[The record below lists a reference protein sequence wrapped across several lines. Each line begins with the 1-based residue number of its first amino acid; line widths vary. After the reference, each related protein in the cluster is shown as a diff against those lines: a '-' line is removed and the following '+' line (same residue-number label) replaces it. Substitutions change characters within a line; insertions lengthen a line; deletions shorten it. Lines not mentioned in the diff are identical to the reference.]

1 MEINAIFDILKII
14 LFGIVEGITEWLPIS
29 STGNMIILE
38 EFTNAVE
45 IFEGGKA
52 FWDFFLV
59 AIQLGAILAVVV
71 CFFNKLN
78 PFWGKSL
85 KNPEEEKS
93 KEEKKEIWLLWAKV
107 LVACLPAA
115 IIGLFLDDWLDEV
128 FYNSITVSITL
139 IVYGIFFIV
148 MEIWNKKRKFKIT
161 DVKQLSFKMA
171 FIIGCIQLLA
181 LIPGTSRS
189 GITILGAMLILCNRE
204 VACEFSFFLSIPVML
219 GASLLKG
226 VKFILSD
233 AMLSSNDV
241 ALLIIGSIVAFAVS
255 MFVIKFLMS
264 FIKKH
269 DFKVFGIYRVALGVI
284 LINLFACGVMSI

>member
-1 MEINAIFDILKII
+1 MEAIWNILKIT
-14 LFGIVEGITEWLPIS
+14 LFGIVEGVTEWLPIS
-29 STGNMIILE
+29 STGHMIILE
-38 EFTNAVE
+38 ELLKAQE

-78 PFWGKSL
+78 PFGGKSL
-85 KNPEEEKS
+85 ADPTREKN
-93 KEEKKEIWLLWAKV
+93 KEEKKNIWLLWAKV

-115 IIGLFLDDWLDEV
+115 IIGLVADDWLDSV

-139 IVYGIFFIV
+139 ILYGVLFIG

-161 DVKQLSFKMA
+161 DVQQLTFRTA
-171 FIIGCIQLLA
+171 LIIGCIQLLA

-189 GITILGAMLILCNRE
+189 GVTILGAMLILCNRE

-226 VKFILSD
+226 VKYIFKADMI
-233 AMLSSNDV
+233 SSNDI
-241 ALLIIGSIVAFAVS
+241 AMLLVGAIVAFAVS
-255 MFVIKFLMS
+255 MFIIKFLMS

-269 DFKVFGIYRVALGVI
+269 DFKPFGVYRIALGI
-284 LINLFACGVMSI
+284 LLIILFACGVMSF

>member
-1 MEINAIFDILKII
+1 MEELWNILKIV

-29 STGNMIILE
+29 STGHMILLE
-38 EFTNAVE
+38 EFLGVQN
-45 IFEGGKA
+45 IFDGGKA

-59 AIQLGAILAVVV
+59 AIQLGAIIAVVV

-85 KNPEEEKS
+85 QDPSKEKS
-93 KEEKKEIWLLWAKV
+93 KEEKKNIWLLWAKV

-115 IIGLFLDDWLDEV
+115 IIGIIADDWLDSV

-139 IVYGIFFIV
+139 ILYGILFIV
-148 MEIWNKKRKFKIT
+148 MEIWNKRRTFKVT
-161 DVKQLSFKMA
+161 EVGQLTFKTA
-171 FIIGCIQLLA
+171 LIIGGIQLLA

-189 GITILGAMLILCNRE
+189 GVTILGAMLILCNRE
-204 VACEFSFFLSIPVML
+204 VACEFSFFLSIPVMF

-226 VKFILSD
+226 VKYIIQAD
-233 AMLSSNDV
+233 AISTNDITL
-241 ALLIIGSIVAFAVS
+241 LLIGAIVAFAVS
-255 MFVIKFLMS
+255 MFIIKFLMS

-269 DFKVFGIYRVALGVI
+269 DFKVFGIYRIALGI
-284 LINLFACGVMSI
+284 LLIILFACGVMSI